1 MIAPSRLREAVR
13 GGVDRGL
20 GFVEASIHSDGARTS
35 RIYLDPELG
44 GSRRAKCFAP
54 D

>member
-1 MIAPSRLREAVR
+1 MTAPSRLREAAP
-13 GGVDRGL
+13 GAVDRGL
-20 GFVEASIHSDGARTS
+20 GFVEASVRSDGARTS
-35 RIYLDPELG
+35 RSYPDPALE